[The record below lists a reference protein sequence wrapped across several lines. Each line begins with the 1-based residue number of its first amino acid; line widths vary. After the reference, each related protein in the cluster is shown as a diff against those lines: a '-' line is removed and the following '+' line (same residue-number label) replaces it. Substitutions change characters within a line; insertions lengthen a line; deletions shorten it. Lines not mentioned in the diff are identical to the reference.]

1 MRKILKV
8 SKNVKSANFW
18 QIILKKSK
26 KSKKIYFLKK
36 EGNLRKNM
44 LEEKKFVCQIK
55 YFTKRKIKLFSK
67 NIWLFPKIYIIRSH
81 SRNAQMV
88 ELVDTT
94 VLEAVAMRCE
104 GSSPSLGTIWKL
116 KEFWF
121 WKDVIL
127 FIIHLVFNKKN
138 SFLY

>member
-36 EGNLRKNM
+36 VEKLRKNM
-44 LEEKKFVCQIK
+44 LEEKYFVCQIK

-67 NIWLFPKIYIIRSH
+67 NI
-81 SRNAQMV
+81 
-88 ELVDTT
+88 
-94 VLEAVAMRCE
+94 
-104 GSSPSLGTIWKL
+104 
-116 KEFWF
+116 
-121 WKDVIL
+121 
-127 FIIHLVFNKKN
+127 
-138 SFLY
+138 

>member
-36 EGNLRKNM
+36 EENLRKNM

-67 NIWLFPKIYIIRSH
+67 NI
-81 SRNAQMV
+81 
-88 ELVDTT
+88 
-94 VLEAVAMRCE
+94 
-104 GSSPSLGTIWKL
+104 
-116 KEFWF
+116 
-121 WKDVIL
+121 
-127 FIIHLVFNKKN
+127 
-138 SFLY
+138 